1 MRCSYAVRSGS
12 ASSLCAEPTGVHR
25 INAAHCLSSTADT
38 FPLADIKLVN
48 DETDTQRSR
57 PVFGWCAVLQTL
69 FSCLP
74 SGRPWLFC
82 FIAAVLVYSAS
93 HSCISPSLRDAT
105 CRVDYLLGSLWH
117 WEVSGLTLTPGACS
131 FYNLLPLDQAA
142 CRCYTRCSWMVT
154 LADIVICLFTYMSSC
169 SVVLYYI

>member
-1 MRCSYAVRSGS
+1 MLLRCSVWLCVFTLRRANRRPSNKCC
-12 ASSLCAEPTGVHR
+12 SLSFVHCR
-25 INAAHCLSSTADT
+25 YFSIGGHKTV
-38 FPLADIKLVN
+38 VN